1 MTNGLSA
8 VRDDPVNSRFVLEQG
23 GATAELVYD
32 IEGSR
37 LTLVHTEVPEA
48 LGGRGIG
55 GQLVKAAVARAR
67 AERLTV
73 LPWCPFARRWL
84 AHHPDAGA
92 GTSIDWT
99 SHPPSP

>member
-8 VRDDPVNSRFVLEQG
+8 VRDDPENSRFVLDQD

-32 IEGSR
+32 IEGSC

-84 AHHPDAGA
+84 ARHPDAAA
-92 GTSIDWT
+92 GTSIDWS